1 MKNLVSLPRAFFGAL
16 TVLSLLAG
24 GRAAHADLDV
34 VVDINQLKC
43 IDENDS
49 VTNDEPYIIVIPFF
63 VDGSTVEVGAFSGGG
78 GFAAKP
84 SSKVTVMK
92 KSKTQDNIK
101 NGDDWCD
108 EGSNGK
114 TYSIPASAGEFSHTM
129 KPISPEVTGPFA
141 EKLPIAGVIVA
152 VVEEDGSPTQ
162 AANATRDAIYNT
174 LKDQLTL
181 AMFQQKF
188 DVNQI
193 RQKIATQVK
202 NAAISA
208 TIQNLSI
215 AGIVDPDDLMGADVD
230 TWTYDQLEAAGS
242 GGIPIKMRFKH
253 KDDGDYEVTGKV
265 RVTKKQLPSSVAVQ
279 IKRISAVGNFS
290 ESPDFYA
297 TIEIASNKKQFP
309 RIDDKAMIEPNW
321 SHSVNVGQDEKVSIL
336 LSVRDYDSTSG
347 NDAVDINPNKSTN
360 GLPSPADLVLLFDRV
375 TGEIFHIDPLSGS
388 ANAKKKIGM
397 KGQTITLKGT
407 AKDESAEIRFVIN

>member
-1 MKNLVSLPRAFFGAL
+1 MRLLSRSARIALGSLAALGAL
-16 TVLSLLAG
+16 LLPTP
-24 GRAAHADLDV
+24 AHADLDV

-43 IDENDS
+43 LDENDS
-49 VTNDEPYIIVIPFF
+49 LTNDEPYVIVIPFF

-78 GFAAKP
+78 YAAKP

-108 EGSNGK
+108 EGSGGK

-129 KPISPEVTGPFA
+129 KPISPAVTGPFA

-152 VVEEDGSPTQ
+152 VVEEDGSPVQ

-188 DVNQI
+188 DVDQI
-193 RQKIATQVK
+193 RQKISTQVK

-208 TIQNLSI
+208 TIQNLSL
-215 AGIVDPDDLMGADVD
+215 AGVVDPDDLMGADVD
-230 TWTYDQLEAAGS
+230 TWTYDQLEAAGPS
-242 GGIPIKMRFKH
+242 GIPIKMRFKH
-253 KDDGDYEVTGKV
+253 KDDGDYEISGKV
-265 RVTKKQLPSSVAVQ
+265 RVTKKQLPSSVGVQ

-297 TIEIASNKKQFP
+297 KIKIAESQKQFP
-309 RIDDKAMIEPNW
+309 RVDDKAMIEPSW
-321 SHSVNVGQDEKVSIL
+321 SHSATVGQDEMVTIII
-336 LSVRDYDSTSG
+336 SVHDYDSTSG
-347 NDAVDINPNKSTN
+347 DDAVDINPDKGS
-360 GLPSPADLVLLFDRV
+360 GPANVSLAPLVLQYNRA
-375 TGEIFHIDPLSGS
+375 TGEIFRLNPFEG
-388 ANAKKKIGM
+388 NKKTKIGM
-397 KGQTITLKGT
+397 KGQTLTQKGT
-407 AKDESAEIRFVIN
+407 AANESAEIRFVID

>member
-1 MKNLVSLPRAFFGAL
+1 MKNFVSVPRAFLGAL
-16 TVLSLLAG
+16 AAFSLLG
-24 GRAAHADLDV
+24 GPAAHADIDV

-49 VTNDEPYIIVIPFF
+49 FTKDEPYVIVVPFF
-63 VDGSTVEVGAFSGGG
+63 VDGSTVKVGKLGSNE
-78 GFAAKP
+78 FAASP
-84 SSKVTVMK
+84 SSTVTVMK
-92 KSKTQDNIK
+92 ASKTHDNIK
-101 NGDDWCD
+101 SGDDWCK
-108 EGSNGK
+108 EGSSW
-114 TYSIPASAGEFSHTM
+114 YSIPASTGEFKHTM

-141 EKLPIAGVIVA
+141 KKVAVAGVIVA
-152 VVEEDGSPTQ
+152 VVEEDGSTIQ
-162 AANATRDAIYNT
+162 AANASRDAIVST
-174 LKDQLTL
+174 LRDQLTL

-188 DVNQI
+188 DIGVI
-193 RQKIATQVK
+193 RQKISTQVK

-208 TIQNLSI
+208 TVQNLTLP
-215 AGIVDPDDLMGADVD
+215 GIVDPDDLMGADAD
-230 TWTYDQLEAAGS
+230 TWTYEQLEAAGAN
-242 GGIPIKMRFKH
+242 GIPISMRFKN
-253 KDDGDYEVTGKV
+253 KDDGEYEIKGKV
-265 RVTKKQLPSSVAVQ
+265 RVIQNQLPSSVSVQ

-297 TIEIASNKKQFP
+297 TIEIANNKKQFP
-309 RIDDKAMIEPNW
+309 RIDDKAMIEPGW

-347 NDAVDINPNKSTN
+347 NDVVDINPNKSIN
-360 GLPSPADLVLLFDRV
+360 GLPSPADLVLLFDRA

-407 AKDESAEIRFVIN
+407 AANESAEIRFVIQ